1 MRWMYTTSLILS
13 RFLPLFHNPISNW
26 KKKERKKKE
35 SNNSTRLSKCEEPQF
50 SLFIPSSKGKKRKV
64 RCSKNCW
71 WRGARSKANANN
83 CPCFLLTWFKFFYS
97 KQLLWLCSSRVNFL
111 AIRGEKKQQEENI
124 LVFLSRLFC
133 LCFYK
138 LGTLTC
144 KSNKSMHTK
153 FIKVKQQWVKL
164 TVLS

>member
-50 SLFIPSSKGKKRKV
+50 SLFIPSSKGKKEKSDAPKTVDGREHGVKQMQTT
-64 RCSKNCW
+64 
-71 WRGARSKANANN
+71 AR
-83 CPCFLLTWFKFFYS
+83 FLLTWFKFFYS